1 MRSSLVLDPRPTDLH
16 AGLHSQAQPPDPF
29 LKKDNGTGDMP
40 QLNRK
45 KKNNAS
51 LVLLDKVLSSISRFG
66 ALQWMKNRGA

>member
-1 MRSSLVLDPRPTDLH
+1 MRLNLVLDPRPTDLH

-45 KKNNAS
+45 KKQCVACLIRQS
-51 LVLLDKVLSSISRFG
+51 VV
-66 ALQWMKNRGA
+66 

>member
-1 MRSSLVLDPRPTDLH
+1 MLDPRPTDLH

-45 KKNNAS
+45 KKQCVACLIRQS
-51 LVLLDKVLSSISRFG
+51 VV
-66 ALQWMKNRGA
+66 